1 MKTRPVEAVS
11 ASRSSRGNEAHSL
24 KKSEPPSAFAKLR
37 CDKHVGG
44 CGFERGSIELSIAT
58 NAGQFV
64 ARYSGK
70 GLAELDFPS
79 VGRASSFYCRRRG
92 NESQISSASSASV
105 RDSSRRLPQIP
116 AKISRWHQAT
126 VAALKN
132 ILAGR
137 SPKKFPP
144 LDLSNGTTFR
154 RKVWN
159 TLRKIARGQT
169 KSYGEIARAVGKPKA
184 VRAVGGACGANPIP
198 VFVPCH
204 RVLAANKKLGGFSGG
219 LNWKRKLLTRE
230 GVMFQ

>member
-1 MKTRPVEAVS
+1 MKA
-11 ASRSSRGNEAHSL
+11 
-24 KKSEPPSAFAKLR
+24 PSIKLPI
-37 CDKHVGG
+37 
-44 CGFERGSIELSIAT
+44 FTS
-58 NAGQFV
+58 NGQFV
-64 ARYSGK
+64 ASYSEK
-70 GLAELDFPS
+70 GLAELDFPAN
-79 VGRASSFYCRRRG
+79 GRA
-92 NESQISSASSASV
+92 E
-105 RDSSRRLPQIP
+105 LPLGQNAQQRVPTPIR
-116 AKISRWHQAT
+116 RWHQAT

-137 SPKKFPP
+137 SPGKFPP

-154 RKVWN
+154 RKVWT

-219 LNWKRKLLTRE
+219 LDWKRKLLTRE
-230 GVMFQ
+230 GVMFR